1 MAAQQEKL
9 ALPTTPAKEVEG
21 QDEEDVDDSF
31 KHLRIAAK
39 GGGKKGKVVR
49 GERGIEL
56 EGEAK
61 RAQAIRGAF
70 LTFASSN
77 RFKLVLM
84 KFERCTDVKDRF
96 AVSSPPPTIVPSNGG
111 KKENKSTIGAMRKP
125 PPLPGQQPL
134 KEGARGG
141 EDFLDSLL

>member
-31 KHLRIAAK
+31 KHLRIAEK

-70 LTFASSN
+70 SLSHRSS
-77 RFKLVLM
+77 LQ
-84 KFERCTDVKDRF
+84 T
-96 AVSSPPPTIVPSNGG
+96 
-111 KKENKSTIGAMRKP
+111 GADEIRKMH
-125 PPLPGQQPL
+125 
-134 KEGARGG
+134 R
-141 EDFLDSLL
+141 S